1 MRLFPQDESLRQP
14 QSTNPNATQQPV
26 PIQEIMSKQLR
37 PEIVCT
43 NNKGEPD
50 PDCQY
55 FTWKRPTKCDECG
68 EWINDY
74 EYYFYEK
81 KSVDK
86 SQRVLIQ
93 YYCCA
98 GCFMER
104 LPTENFK

>member
-14 QSTNPNATQQPV
+14 QSTNPNATQQAV

-86 SQRVLIQ
+86 
-93 YYCCA
+93 
-98 GCFMER
+98 
-104 LPTENFK
+104 T